1 MSVLDKIN
9 KIVFT
14 PGHGGPDSGAVRGD
28 GLKEADTTR
37 IICDSIS
44 ELSNQYETNGLEIVI
59 EDKLN
64 QLNLTG
70 VVGFFNKK
78 YKQFNKSINNNTLV
92 VEIHQDGN
100 YPQAELERQNK
111 QMGTYYYQGDRES
124 KELAYALRQKFVEY
138 GAYNATPEQYEDF
151 NGTWAKGHYLPWR
164 GFHLG
169 FIQNTKALSLI
180 IECGYISGSNRQEDL
195 DRFAMWIFRAFVE
208 LKGRKPAT
216 RRGKKEMEKTNMII
230 PEIQRAISSLQNIN
244 EEEKA
249 NLIYS
254 LREGSN
260 DPTYIARVLA
270 DKQRDI
276 NLFYES
282 KIKLEEE
289 LKALKENSNQIV
301 TYNPSQASQVAKEP
315 LLDDNYTSTPRIKHV
330 QMNTPNIDGFVNRIK
345 EISDNRQLQDST
357 NNFVAEAGKA
367 IKQKSWKRF
376 TITLLYFLLTAGSLI
391 FSVLYPEQKW
401 ITEIVNQ
408 TVKNDT
414 MGALLALVTG
424 GYITAQTITDIKKMK

>member
-1 MSVLDKIN
+1 
-9 KIVFT
+9 
-14 PGHGGPDSGAVRGD
+14 
-28 GLKEADTTR
+28 
-37 IICDSIS
+37 
-44 ELSNQYETNGLEIVI
+44 
-59 EDKLN
+59 
-64 QLNLTG
+64 
-70 VVGFFNKK
+70 
-78 YKQFNKSINNNTLV
+78 
-92 VEIHQDGN
+92 
-100 YPQAELERQNK
+100 
-111 QMGTYYYQGDRES
+111 
-124 KELAYALRQKFVEY
+124 
-138 GAYNATPEQYEDF
+138 
-151 NGTWAKGHYLPWR
+151 
-164 GFHLG
+164 
-169 FIQNTKALSLI
+169 
-180 IECGYISGSNRQEDL
+180 
-195 DRFAMWIFRAFVE
+195 MWIFRSFVE
-208 LKGRKPAT
+208 LKGRKLAT
-216 RRGKKEMEKTNMII
+216 KRGKKEMEKANLII
-230 PEIQRAISSLQNIN
+230 PEIQKAISSLQNIN

-260 DPTYIARVLA
+260 DPAYIARVLA
-270 DKQRDI
+270 DKQKDI
-276 NLFYES
+276 SLFYES

-345 EISDNRQLQDST
+345 EISDNST
-357 NNFVAEAGKA
+357 NSFVAEDGKA